1 MLTRRTS
8 LVAGVVLMVLA
19 VAGCS
24 GSTGG
29 AIPDITGTW
38 TGTGRYA
45 DVDGSVKSSTERFVV
60 EKQDGEL
67 VWGTVEYQN
76 PDGSTAKETVTG
88 TFVDGGKNLV
98 LTERASLWQGEVSG
112 TTMKIT
118 VSWTTDPSH
127 GAFRMTLTKQ

>member
-8 LVAGVVLMVLA
+8 LLAGSLLMVLA

-24 GSTGG
+24 GSSGG
-29 AIPDITGTW
+29 TIPDITGTW
-38 TGTGRYA
+38 TGTARFA
-45 DVDGSVKSSTERFVV
+45 DVDGSVKGSPERFVV

-88 TFVDGGKNLV
+88 SFIDGGKGIV
-98 LTERASLWQGEVSG
+98 LTERAALWQGEVSG

-118 VSWTTDPSH
+118 VSWTADPSH
-127 GAFRMTLTKQ
+127 GAFQMTLTKQ